1 MPLGGAPPRLF
12 TDSQGPE
19 FIGAAK
25 RSPLKYLPKP
35 KPVAID
41 NSVSQGAELAG
52 SVIVFFF
59 IGFGLDT
66 WLDTT
71 PWFMIGCTI
80 FGLVGQFVKMYYT
93 YSSAMSHLEEER
105 AQNSRGVQ
113 PK

>member
-1 MPLGGAPPRLF
+1 MPRGGAAPRLF
-12 TDSQGPE
+12 TVSQSPE
-19 FIGAAK
+19 SLGAAK
-25 RSPLKYLPKP
+25 RCPLKFLPKP
-35 KPVAID
+35 KPVALD

-66 WLDTT
+66 SLNTT
-71 PWFMIGCTI
+71 PSFMIGCTI

-105 AQNSRGVQ
+105 AKNSRGVQ